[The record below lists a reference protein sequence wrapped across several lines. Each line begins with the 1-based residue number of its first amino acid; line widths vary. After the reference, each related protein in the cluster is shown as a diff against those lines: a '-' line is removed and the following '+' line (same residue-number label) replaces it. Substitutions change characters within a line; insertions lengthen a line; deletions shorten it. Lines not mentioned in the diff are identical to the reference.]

1 MAKKFAFAKGIATGV
16 VATAA
21 TVAGAIFAVKKK
33 IIEPEEEK
41 AAFIQENRKTKSSE
55 PVAHSFFMCLFT
67 KSPNLQ
73 Y

>member
-21 TVAGAIFAVKKK
+21 TVAGTIFAVKKK

-41 AAFIQENRKTKSSE
+41 AAFIQENRKKAARKRIS
-55 PVAHSFFMCLFT
+55 H
-67 KSPNLQ
+67 
-73 Y
+73 

>member
-21 TVAGAIFAVKKK
+21 TVAGAIFALKKK

-41 AAFIQENRKTKSSE
+41 AAFIQENRKKAARKRIS
-55 PVAHSFFMCLFT
+55 H
-67 KSPNLQ
+67 
-73 Y
+73 

>member
-33 IIEPEEEK
+33 IIEPEEKK
-41 AAFIQENRKTKSSE
+41 AAFIQENRKKAARKRIS
-55 PVAHSFFMCLFT
+55 H
-67 KSPNLQ
+67 
-73 Y
+73 

>member
-21 TVAGAIFAVKKK
+21 TYFSLIA
-33 IIEPEEEK
+33 E
-41 AAFIQENRKTKSSE
+41 QTKSSE